1 MTSRKIKV
9 HYPWLDTPAKGAFF
23 VPTLKLQEVKEHGL
37 KAALHNGIVGKAE
50 FGTFEGKIGVLFT
63 RVSPQ

>member
-1 MTSRKIKV
+1 M